1 MLFCQCIII
10 NTHFIKIFLPN
21 NRILFLNCLS
31 VLNCIF
37 SIFSPSFF
45 TVHLVTVK
53 NAPLR
58 FWETICIY
66 FITFEHVFRNE
77 VCAASLLLPRDLC
90 GCTRKK
96 LWLDYTECVLKSTLL
111 ILYYFNALTI
121 RPFRSAIHCVSAD
134 NIKQETS
141 LIGGSKIKNL
151 IIMTCNL
158 WPFNKH
164 ICTAK

>member
-1 MLFCQCIII
+1 MLFW
-10 NTHFIKIFLPN
+10 
-21 NRILFLNCLS
+21 NCLS
-31 VLNCIF
+31 ESSCIF
-37 SIFSPSFF
+37 SIFFPSFF

-66 FITFEHVFRNE
+66 FITFEHVVRNE

-111 ILYYFNALTI
+111 VLCYFDALAITA
-121 RPFRSAIHCVSAD
+121 FASAVHCVSAD
-134 NIKQETS
+134 NTKQETS
-141 LIGGSKIKNL
+141 LIGSSKIKNL
-151 IIMTCNL
+151 MIMMCYF
-158 WPFNKH
+158 WPFSKC
-164 ICTAK
+164 ICAAK

>member
-1 MLFCQCIII
+1 MLFW
-10 NTHFIKIFLPN
+10 
-21 NRILFLNCLS
+21 NCLCQT
-31 VLNCIF
+31 V
-37 SIFSPSFF
+37 FSPFIRYFF

-96 LWLDYTECVLKSTLL
+96 LWLDYTECVLEITFL
-111 ILYYFNALTI
+111 ILCYVDALAI
-121 RPFRSAIHCVSAD
+121 RVFRSATHCVSAD
-134 NIKQETS
+134 NTKQETS
-141 LIGGSKIKNL
+141 LIGSSKIKNL
-151 IIMTCNL
+151 MIMTCYF
-158 WPFNKH
+158 WPFSEH
-164 ICTAK
+164 ICAAK